1 MLRNRIYTAL
11 GLAALTVATI
21 FLAPFWLFALIFAVA
36 ASVGVHEWAAFAGLT
51 STKQRLAY
59 VAGWLLLVVV
69 SLTQQT
75 IWPQFLE
82 LACLIWLFG
91 FVSILLHPVLSRFYQ
106 NRWVAGVL
114 GWVLMLC
121 AWISLVTLFQAE
133 HGKLWLLWLF
143 VLTTATDVGAFFVGR
158 AYGQHPLALNVSPG
172 KTREGAAGGMCVAL
186 VICAGALVYSGVL
199 GLYAAIGL
207 TITMSVISIFGDLFE
222 SLLKRVSG
230 VKDSGDIL
238 PGHGGVL
245 DRIDSIVAVLPFLV
259 WSVV

>member
-21 FLAPFWLFALIFAVA
+21 FLAPLWLFALIFAVA

-91 FVSILLHPVLSRFYQ
+91 FVSILLHPLLSRFYQ

-186 VICAGALVYSGVL
+186 VICAGALVYSGGL

-245 DRIDSIVAVLPFLV
+245 DRIDSIVAVLAFLV

>member
-114 GWVLMLC
+114 GWVLMLS

>member
-11 GLAALTVATI
+11 GLAGLTVATI
-21 FLAPFWLFALIFAVA
+21 FLAPLWLFAIIFAAA
-36 ASVGVHEWAAFAGLT
+36 ASVGVHEWAAFAGQT

-59 VAGWLLLVVV
+59 VAGWLLLVGM

-75 IWPQFLE
+75 LWPQFLE
-82 LACLIWLFG
+82 LACLMWLFG
-91 FVSILLHPVLSRFYQ
+91 FASILLHPMFSGFYQ

-114 GWVLMLC
+114 GWVLMLS

-158 AYGQHPLALNVSPG
+158 AYGQHPLAINVSPG
-172 KTREGAAGGMCVAL
+172 KTREGAAGGMCLAL
-186 VICAGALVYSGVL
+186 IICVGALVYSGGL

-207 TITMSVISIFGDLFE
+207 TITMSVVSIFGDLFE

-259 WSVV
+259 WSIV

>member
-11 GLAALTVATI
+11 GLAGLTVATI
-21 FLAPFWLFALIFAVA
+21 FLAPFWLFTLVFAAA

-59 VAGWLLLVVV
+59 VAGWLLLVSVA
-69 SLTQQT
+69 LTQQT
-75 IWPQFLE
+75 LWLQFLE

-91 FVSILLHPVLSRFYQ
+91 FVSILLHPMFSGFYQ
-106 NRWVAGVL
+106 NRWIAAVL
-114 GWVLMLC
+114 GWFLMLC
-121 AWISLVTLFQAE
+121 AWMSLVTLFQAE

-158 AYGQHPLALNVSPG
+158 AYGRYPLALKISPG
-172 KTREGAAGGMCVAL
+172 KTREGAAGGICLAL
-186 VICAGALVYSGVL
+186 VVCAGALIYTGGM
-199 GLYAAIGL
+199 GLYGAIGL
-207 TITMSVISIFGDLFE
+207 TITMSVIAIFGDLFE
-222 SLLKRVSG
+222 SLQKRVSG
-230 VKDSGDIL
+230 VKDSGNLL

-259 WSVV
+259 WSIV

>member
-11 GLAALTVATI
+11 GLAALTAATI
-21 FLAPFWLFALIFAVA
+21 FLAPFWLFALLFAAA
-36 ASVGVHEWAAFAGLT
+36 ASVGVHAWAGFAGLT
-51 STKQRLAY
+51 STKRRLAY
-59 VAGWLLLVVV
+59 VAGWLLLVGVA
-69 SLTQQT
+69 LTQQAM
-75 IWPQFLE
+75 WPQFVE

-91 FVSILLHPVLSRFYQ
+91 FVSILLHPLFSRFYQ

-121 AWISLVTLFQAE
+121 AWISLVTLFQTE
-133 HGKLWLLWLF
+133 NGKLWLLWLF

-158 AYGQHPLALNVSPG
+158 AYGQHPLALSVSPG
-172 KTREGAAGGMCVAL
+172 KTREGAAGGVCLALIICVS
-186 VICAGALVYSGVL
+186 GLVYSGGL

-207 TITMSVISIFGDLFE
+207 TLTMSVISILGDLFE

-230 VKDSGDIL
+230 VKDSGDLL

-259 WSVV
+259 WSIV